1 METVFSTDQTTEGN
15 GEERVMTIYVYSNET
30 GRQVASYTA
39 DSNDACEA
47 WVESNYGSN
56 DYHAGYDNWPVS
68 NAVTQE

>member
-39 DSNDACEA
+39 DSNAECET
-47 WVESNYGSN
+47 WVEANYGSN
-56 DYHAGYDNWPVS
+56 DYHAAYSDCAVS
-68 NAVTQE
+68 NAVEQE